1 MKRRRHRNGKPE
13 THYKAVG
20 LRWDKGLPLIQIAE
34 KEGIDPFSN
43 KSHLIDGQ
51 YVILQWKLDK
61 EGGCDSGWDGFRS
74 KVMSGKS

>member
-20 LRWDKGLPLIQIAE
+20 LRWDKGLLLIKIAE

-51 YVILQWKLDK
+51 YVFYSGSWTKK
-61 EGGCDSGWDGFRS
+61 EDVTVVGMGLGP
-74 KVMSGKS
+74 K